1 MAERGLFL
9 DFDGTLADSLPAMR
23 QAYAGFLGAFG
34 RTGSDA
40 EFEALNGPPLR
51 IVVER
56 LKAAHGLEPALPEL
70 MALYRRRIAEASPL
84 IRPAPGADALLAAAA
99 ELGWATAVV
108 TSGPREP
115 IAGWLERFGLAVDV
129 VIGGED
135 APPGKPD
142 PAPYLMALQRTG
154 CVAARSI
161 AVEDSFKGA
170 TAAIAAGLPTWM
182 VGGAEAPPG
191 LAGRAADLSAVVNHV
206 QASAEHGR
214 G

>member
-23 QAYAGFLGAFG
+23 QAYGAFLGVFG
-34 RTGSDA
+34 REGSDA

-51 IVVER
+51 VVIER
-56 LKAAHGLEPALPEL
+56 LKAAHGLEPPLPEL
-70 MALYRRRIAEASPL
+70 TALYRRGIADASPL
-84 IRPAPGADALLAAAA
+84 IRPAPGAAELLAAARG
-99 ELGWATAVV
+99 EGWAAAVV

-115 IAGWLERFGLAVDV
+115 IAGWLARFGLAVDL

-142 PAPYLMALQRTG
+142 PAPYLLALQRTG

-170 TAAIAAGLPTWM
+170 VAAIAAGLPTWM
-182 VGGAEAPPG
+182 VGEAEAPQG
-191 LAGRAADLSAVVNHV
+191 LAGRVADLSAVVNHV
-206 QASAEHGR
+206 RASPEHGR
-214 G
+214 D